1 MTRRFVPL
9 ALAGTLALV
18 AGPSLAD
25 DTKNLHPDAKLM
37 GEQHSIAI
45 LSKPHPKRVYVLEP
59 VFPHIIASKVWII
72 DSDKMEIVGM
82 VNGGYC
88 ANFALAPDNS
98 EIYTFDTFWTKGYR
112 GERSDLLTVYDGQTL
127 DITSEVDLPKGR
139 MLVVP
144 KKQNAEVTPDGKYIL
159 SYNLAP
165 STSVSVVD
173 AKAKKY
179 LGEIE
184 IPGCGLI
191 FPSAGNR
198 FSSLCSDGTLLTA
211 KFDASLKT
219 TITRDGPFMDV
230 VNDPVYEHAAVDKKR
245 GLVHFLSYEG
255 LVYTADISKD
265 KPKIAPGWSLLTDE
279 DKAEGWRPGG
289 WQVINMHRPTNR
301 LYVLMHK
308 GPRWTH
314 KTAGEEVWV
323 FDATTRK
330 RLSRIHLKEH
340 AISIALSQD
349 DDPHLYTQTEKAM
362 MVTYDALT
370 GKEVGELSFG
380 ITPFLLYTQGD

>member
-1 MTRRFVPL
+1 MTRSIVWL
-9 ALAGTLALV
+9 ALAGAFALAT
-18 AGPSLAD
+18 APARAD
-25 DTKNLHPDAKLM
+25 ETKDLPPDAKLM

-45 LSKPHPKRVYVLEP
+45 LSKPHPKRLYVLEP
-59 VFPHIIASKVWII
+59 VFPHIVASKVWII

-88 ANFALAPDNS
+88 ANFAIAPDSS
-98 EIYTFDTFWTKGYR
+98 EIYTLDTFWSKGYR
-112 GERSDLLTVYDGQTL
+112 GTRTDLVTVYDGRTL
-127 DITSEVDLPKGR
+127 DITAEVDLPKGR

-144 KKQNAEVTPDGKYIL
+144 KKQNAEVTPDGKYLL

-165 STSVSVVD
+165 STSVSVMD
-173 AKAKKY
+173 TKSKKY

-211 KFDASLKT
+211 KFDANLKT

-230 VNDPVYEHAAVDKKR
+230 VNDPVFEHAAMDKKR

-255 LVYTADISKD
+255 LVYPTDLSQD
-265 KPKIAPGWSLLTDE
+265 KPKIGKGWSLLTDE

-289 WQVINMHRPTNR
+289 WQVINMHRPSNR

-308 GPRWTH
+308 GPRWSH
-314 KTAGEEVWV
+314 KTPGEEVWV
-323 FDATTRK
+323 FDAATGK
-330 RLSRIHLKEH
+330 RLNRIHLKEH

-362 MVTYDALT
+362 MITYDANT
-370 GKEVGELSFG
+370 GKEVGELAFG
-380 ITPFLLYTQGD
+380 ITPYLLFTHGD